1 MFSSLKIKTFFFLTL
16 LMATTACLTIIFTH
30 RDVGNAM
37 LKAERSSAINIL
49 ELVELNIRA
58 GYVKLLSDKLD
69 MIAGMKWRLNDVA
82 QFCLATL
89 NEYADLSEKRA
100 ISEKEAKSRFLNW
113 YPRGLKKEEIPLVG
127 RIACICDVFDALI
140 SERPYKTAWPIEK
153 ALDEIQSESGSYFDP
168 RLVTLFM
175 EMETD
180 LRRIVQALGSL

>member
-37 LKAERSSAINIL
+37 L
-49 ELVELNIRA
+49 
-58 GYVKLLSDKLD
+58 
-69 MIAGMKWRLNDVA
+69 
-82 QFCLATL
+82 
-89 NEYADLSEKRA
+89 
-100 ISEKEAKSRFLNW
+100 
-113 YPRGLKKEEIPLVG
+113 
-127 RIACICDVFDALI
+127 

>member
-49 ELVELNIRA
+49 ELVELNIKA

-89 NEYADLSEKRA
+89 NEDADLSEKRA

-113 YPRGLKKEEIPLVG
+113 LKTIRFQKG
-127 RIACICDVFDALI
+127 FMFVFDEEAIVI
-140 SERPYKTAWPIEK
+140 SHPNFDVLGASIESLEDIK
-153 ALDEIQSESGSYFDP
+153 GRQISK
-168 RLVTLFM
+168 V
-175 EMETD
+175 METD
-180 LRRIVQALGSL
+180 LRRIVQTLGSL